1 MNLDNKN
8 KIVIVFIVLFI
19 FLTLFYT
26 IINPYNEDEMCS
38 LKVNNLIELND
49 FENVEISKYEI
60 TVFLLIKISYVG
72 KVINVSDDNKMAL
85 KV

>member
-1 MNLDNKN
+1 MNLDYKN

-19 FLTLFYT
+19 FSSLFYI

-49 FENVEISKYEI
+49 FENVEISKS
-60 TVFLLIKISYVG
+60 K
-72 KVINVSDDNKMAL
+72 
-85 KV
+85 